1 MKPETLS
8 FYELAVRR
16 AAEHVATH
24 LDEALDLERL
34 AKLGA
39 LSPFHFHRIFR
50 GMLGETPL
58 ELHRRLRLE
67 RAAWR
72 LLNEETSVTTVA
84 LAAGYD
90 THEAFTRAF
99 NTYYGRSPS
108 EARKQRGATASECT
122 RPFQIEIA
130 AWSGLHYPAT
140 TVPMLAK
147 PHTGDSPMNVS
158 IETRAE
164 LRVACVRHVGPYSR
178 ISEAFARLGE
188 LAASS
193 GLFRARPTMLAIYH
207 DDPET
212 TPEAALRSD
221 AGLVVTKEARL
232 PPELDEQL
240 LPAGRYAKTLHC
252 GSYTELG
259 DAWARFMG
267 QWLPHSGERLGD
279 GAPYEIYLN
288 TPMDVPPE
296 QLRTE
301 LYLPLAPREIA

>member
-16 AAEHVATH
+16 VAEHVAHH

-34 AKLGA
+34 AKLAA

-50 GMLGETPL
+50 GMVGETPL

-72 LLNEETSVTTVA
+72 LLNEETSVTTIA

-99 NTYYGRSPS
+99 NTYYGCSPS
-108 EARKQRGATASECT
+108 EARKQRGAPASECM

-130 AWSGLHYPAT
+130 ARSGLHYPEAT
-140 TVPMLAK
+140 VLVLAK
-147 PHTGDSPMNVS
+147 PHRGDSNMIVS
-158 IETRAE
+158 IENRPE
-164 LRVACVRHVGPYSR
+164 LRVACVRHVGSYSR

-188 LAASS
+188 LAGAA
-193 GLFRARPTMLAIYH
+193 GLFREKPTMLAIYH
-207 DDPET
+207 DDPES
-212 TPEAALRSD
+212 TPEVALTSD
-221 AGLVVTKEARL
+221 AGLVVPSDVPL
-232 PPELDEQL
+232 PAALREQR
-240 LPAGRYAKTLHC
+240 LPAGRYAKTVHH
-252 GSYTELG
+252 GSYTGLG

-267 QWLPHSGERLGD
+267 QWLPESAERLGE
-279 GAPYEIYLN
+279 GPPFEIYLN
-288 TPMDVPPE
+288 NPMDVPPE
-296 QLRTE
+296 QLATE
-301 LYLPLAPREIA
+301 LYLPLAST